1 MKPSAG
7 FIKYSTCMG
16 SHVARDI
23 TMPPTSKESPCEY
36 LSCWM
41 VHLFL
46 NINYSNFHLVDFLVW
61 STTLKVGALEVKRR
75 ISVKKAPLSLCPK

>member
-7 FIKYSTCMG
+7 FMIYSKCMG

-23 TMPPTSKESPCEY
+23 KMPRTVWVVRLC
-36 LSCWM
+36 
-41 VHLFL
+41 L
-46 NINYSNFHLVDFLVW
+46 NINYYNFHFVDFLVR

-75 ISVKKAPLSLCPK
+75 ISGKKAPLLLCPK

>member
-7 FIKYSTCMG
+7 FMKYSKCMG

-23 TMPPTSKESPCEY
+23 KMPRTVWVVRLC
-36 LSCWM
+36 
-41 VHLFL
+41 L
-46 NINYSNFHLVDFLVW
+46 NINYYNFLFVDFLVR

-75 ISVKKAPLSLCPK
+75 ISVKKAPLLLCPK

>member
-1 MKPSAG
+1 M
-7 FIKYSTCMG
+7 IYSKCMG

-23 TMPPTSKESPCEY
+23 KMPRTVWVVRLC
-36 LSCWM
+36 
-41 VHLFL
+41 L
-46 NINYSNFHLVDFLVW
+46 NINYYNFHFVDFLVR

>member
-7 FIKYSTCMG
+7 FMKYSKCMG

-23 TMPPTSKESPCEY
+23 KMPRTVWVVRLC
-36 LSCWM
+36 
-41 VHLFL
+41 L
-46 NINYSNFHLVDFLVW
+46 NINYYNFHFVDFLVR

-75 ISVKKAPLSLCPK
+75 ISVKKAPLLLCPK

>member
-1 MKPSAG
+1 MKPNAG
-7 FIKYSTCMG
+7 FMKYSKCMG

-23 TMPPTSKESPCEY
+23 KMPRTVWVVRLC
-36 LSCWM
+36 
-41 VHLFL
+41 L
-46 NINYSNFHLVDFLVW
+46 NINYYNFHFVDFLVR

>member
-7 FIKYSTCMG
+7 FMKYSKCMG

-23 TMPPTSKESPCEY
+23 KMPRTVWVVRLC
-36 LSCWM
+36 
-41 VHLFL
+41 L
-46 NINYSNFHLVDFLVW
+46 NINYYNFHFLDFLVR

-75 ISVKKAPLSLCPK
+75 ISVKKAPLLLCPK